1 MSRDSIFLFYYDL
14 FMKFF
19 YRYIVEPTYIFK
31 ILIIGDREVGRRT
44 FLRESRDRFFNV
56 GRIDIIGVEAYK
68 KELTVEEGTVIFMI
82 WNVSNKEMF
91 RRDLRAFIS
100 GSNAVILIFD
110 LTNLNSL
117 DYLSEFPQMIREQ
130 AGEIPILLVG
140 NKIDLEEGREVS
152 RDQGTTFARINDL
165 LGYIEIS
172 AKTEKNCE
180 GIFELLA
187 EKILIQLEIH

>member
-1 MSRDSIFLFYYDL
+1 
-14 FMKFF
+14 MKFF

-44 FLRESRDRFFNV
+44 FLREFGDRFFNV

-140 NKIDLEEGREVS
+140 NKVDLEEDREVS

-172 AKTEKNCE
+172 AKTEKDCE

-187 EKILIQLEIH
+187 ETILIQLEIH